1 MNNLLEIDIGFGC
14 YEQAAAW
21 KPDFKVIFDNSGV
34 VEEKMIQSRQWMDNS
49 IYGEKQKND
58 IDFADEL
65 EKILSD
71 DSGQEIFVRKKHII
85 IRKKLSRLA
94 TLATVGFDEPP
105 IEEEFEAVC
114 LFNRNTTNDPF
125 VVFRYEIDPVKGFP
139 CEIQYASSSLSCKDE
154 ENLVSTI
161 KEVIKYRGLAISE
174 KVREL
179 VNNSN
184 KKEKQ

>member
-1 MNNLLEIDIGFGC
+1 MSNNFGF
-14 YEQAAAW
+14 ASA
-21 KPDFKVIFDNSGV
+21 I
-34 VEEKMIQSRQWMDNS
+34 EEGLRLGK
-49 IYGEKQKND
+49 EKLAIKDRIND
-58 IDFADEL
+58 ILKNFADEL

-71 DSGQEIFVRKKHII
+71 DSGQEIFVRERHII

-105 IEEEFEAVC
+105 IVEEFEAVC
-114 LFNRNTTNDPF
+114 LYNRNTINDPF

-139 CEIQYASSSLSCKDE
+139 CKIQYASSSLSCKDE

-184 KKEKQ
+184 KKEQQ